1 MRGDDALGSVL
12 AQELSKMFPK
22 KENVTV
28 FDGKTVPENFT
39 GAIRG
44 EHPSH
49 IILLDA
55 VEMGKKPGYTELI
68 TKDQIANYNISTHAM
83 PISFL
88 IKYLESTCPAELII
102 LGIQPKNMGL
112 INEMSIEVQNSVKI
126 ILKLLKNLLK

>member
-88 IKYLESTCPAELII
+88 ITYLESTCPAELII